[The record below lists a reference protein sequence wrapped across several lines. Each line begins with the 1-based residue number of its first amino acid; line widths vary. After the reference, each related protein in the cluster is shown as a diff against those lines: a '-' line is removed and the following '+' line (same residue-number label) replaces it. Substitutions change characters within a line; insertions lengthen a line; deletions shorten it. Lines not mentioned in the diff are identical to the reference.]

1 MQTQIDVEKTTLL
14 EKKTHEKNDKR
25 GGLIRPRIIKKS
37 SLLSNEQMPKRKNIR
52 KNKDKPRSLWKESFY

>member
-14 EKKTHEKNDKR
+14 EKKTHEKNDKM
-25 GGLIRPRIIKKS
+25 GGLIRARITKKS